1 VDIRVLIVDDE
12 PLARGRIRELLKRE
26 SEIGEIDEAGNG
38 PLAVRKIRTRQPD
51 LVFLDIQMPGM
62 DGFAVLKAVGPEKM
76 PPVVFVTAYDQY
88 ALQAFEVFALGYL
101 LKPFDREKFE
111 MVLRRALDQV
121 RLKRPGRDWS
131 RAMKELLE
139 EVRST
144 RPAMDRVFVKT
155 RNKLVPVR
163 VRDIDWVEASGKY
176 VVLHSGTEEH
186 VLRESMSSI
195 ETKLPAGQF
204 RRTHR
209 SSVVNID
216 SIKEIQPLFHGDS
229 CLILKTGDKIPLSRH
244 YRDRFKGFFLD

>member
-1 VDIRVLIVDDE
+1 
-12 PLARGRIRELLKRE
+12 
-26 SEIGEIDEAGNG
+26 
-38 PLAVRKIRTRQPD
+38 
-51 LVFLDIQMPGM
+51 
-62 DGFAVLKAVGPEKM
+62 
-76 PPVVFVTAYDQY
+76 
-88 ALQAFEVFALGYL
+88 
-101 LKPFDREKFE
+101 
-111 MVLRRALDQV
+111 
-121 RLKRPGRDWS
+121 
-131 RAMKELLE
+131 MKELLE
-139 EVRST
+139 EVRSM

-155 RNKLVPVR
+155 RNRLVPVL

-229 CLILKTGDKIPLSRH
+229 CLILKTGDKIPLSRQ